1 MCEHERILCN
11 TMPHHATLNHIM
23 TQMQTLIQ
31 TLKMNA
37 IAMRCPVSQQDH
49 HGTSCQT
56 YWHAHQP
63 NY

>member
-1 MCEHERILCN
+1 
-11 TMPHHATLNHIM
+11 MPHHATLNHIM
-23 TQMQTLIQ
+23 TQMQALTQ

-56 YWHAHQP
+56 YWHAC
-63 NY
+63 